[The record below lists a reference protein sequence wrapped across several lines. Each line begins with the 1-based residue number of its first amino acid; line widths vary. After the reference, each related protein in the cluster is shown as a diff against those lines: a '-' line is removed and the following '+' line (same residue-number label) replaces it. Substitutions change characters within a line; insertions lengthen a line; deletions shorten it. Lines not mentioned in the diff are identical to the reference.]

1 MKLAVL
7 ALAGAAAAALLGTP
21 SAWSGQ
27 RRLDASFTSAAVGSR
42 LHFEVYLPSGYD
54 AGTTRYPVLYVLHGL
69 PSTASAY
76 TTLGF
81 VERALDSVGRPAIVV
96 VPQGA
101 RAGETDPEY
110 VDSGPG
116 HRWATAIATELP
128 RVVDARFRT
137 VRSRAGRALIGIS
150 AGGYGAMQL
159 ALNHLGEFSV
169 VESWS
174 GYFHPTDPTGT
185 KPLDLGADAD
195 VHKVL
200 PTVRAT
206 LKATKTFI
214 AFYVG
219 RSDWRFYG
227 ENETFNQE
235 LSEAG
240 VAHVFRAYPGGHDQG
255 LWQRYAAP
263 WLELALVHLAPAH

>member
-42 LHFEVYLPSGYD
+42 LHFEVYLASGYD

-116 HRWATAIATELP
+116 HRW
-128 RVVDARFRT
+128 
-137 VRSRAGRALIGIS
+137 
-150 AGGYGAMQL
+150 
-159 ALNHLGEFSV
+159 
-169 VESWS
+169 
-174 GYFHPTDPTGT
+174 
-185 KPLDLGADAD
+185 
-195 VHKVL
+195 
-200 PTVRAT
+200 
-206 LKATKTFI
+206 
-214 AFYVG
+214 
-219 RSDWRFYG
+219 
-227 ENETFNQE
+227 
-235 LSEAG
+235 
-240 VAHVFRAYPGGHDQG
+240 
-255 LWQRYAAP
+255 
-263 WLELALVHLAPAH
+263 